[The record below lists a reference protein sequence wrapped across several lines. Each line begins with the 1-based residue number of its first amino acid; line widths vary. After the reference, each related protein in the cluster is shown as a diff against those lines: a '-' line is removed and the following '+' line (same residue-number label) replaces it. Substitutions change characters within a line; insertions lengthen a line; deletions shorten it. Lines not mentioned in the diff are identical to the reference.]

1 MRFFY
6 NKTESVSERKAWAA
20 SLLINVFFLLLC
32 ILFGRFVYGAIDDFF
47 MAGILTGIYGG
58 ENNVHLTFVNVI
70 YGYAL
75 LPLYHLF
82 PQIGWYFI
90 GEIAAVFISL
100 VVICFIIIK
109 KTNEIWGVFLAILFL
124 SVVGRDH
131 YLVTQFTQCATIL
144 TASGMLCFIFA
155 LDNKVASIESFGF
168 YLCTSFVLIIWG
180 SIMRW
185 EAFLM
190 GWPLFIATMLWL
202 MRKYKREKA
211 LIVIGFFVI
220 VFCSWGCHKFND
232 LHYSSPDYHTYMEF
246 QKKRAVLGD
255 GRVYKDQAV
264 YEDLEEMGL
273 SGADYGLLK
282 DWVFYDKEVFALD
295 SLDIIMNLLQKY
307 KYEYSYYHLFSDML
321 GSLLKFLKFPITWLW
336 LFWGLL
342 LCISCRKNILYL
354 WLNFILVLLL
364 MADLQIIG
372 RPVYRVENGFWVY
385 ASVMFIPMMNIIP
398 TMRKNFLVG
407 LIILLLGI
415 NVFVYAYLGEVVKQP
430 NTGDY
435 AEMINKNPKEDIQ
448 GLWNYIKESP
458 DSNVFLVDHNTYMM
472 FAQRLNPPYL
482 AEPKNSWNKI
492 IPMGY
497 WTPYFPDV
505 ESEFH
510 KRGIVNPMKD
520 VVKKNVFVVGDVNL
534 KVFLN
539 HHHYSDVSFEEIK
552 DFNGINVLKYFRTSE
567 GRD

>member
-109 KTNEIWGVFLAILFL
+109 KTNEIWGAVLSILFL
-124 SVVGRDH
+124 SVAGRDH
-131 YLVTQFTQCATIL
+131 YLVTQFTQCATVL
-144 TASGMLCFIFA
+144 SASGMLCFIYT
-155 LDNKVASIESFGF
+155 LERISRQEKLIPF
-168 YLCTSFVLIIWG
+168 YFFTSVILILWG
-180 SIMRW
+180 SVMRW

-190 GWPLFIATMLWL
+190 GWPLFIA
-202 MRKYKREKA
+202 A
-211 LIVIGFFVI
+211 LIWLAKKYQKEKFRALSGLLII
-220 VFCSWGCHKFND
+220 ALCTWGAHEFD
-232 LHYSSPDYHTYMEF
+232 RVHYSSSEYYTYMDF
-246 QKKRAVLGD
+246 QKKRAILGD

-264 YEDLEEMGL
+264 YEDLEEMGQ
-273 SGADYGLLK
+273 SGVDYGLLK
-282 DWVFYDKEVFALD
+282 DWVFYDNEVFAPD
-295 SLDIIMNLLQKY
+295 SLDIIMGLLQKY
-307 KYEYSYYHLFSDML
+307 KYEYSYYYLPSNML
-321 GSLLKFLKFPITWLW
+321 NGLIKFLKFPITWLW
-336 LFWGLL
+336 FIFSLL
-342 LCISCRKNILYL
+342 LYVSCRKNILYI
-354 WLNFILVLLL
+354 WLNLILVLLL
-364 MADLQIIG
+364 MAYLQIIG

-385 ASVMFIPMMNIIP
+385 ATVLLIPMMNVVP
-398 TMRKNFLVG
+398 TMRKVYFGG
-407 LIILLLGI
+407 LIALLLSVNI
-415 NVFVYAYLGEVVKQP
+415 FVYAYLGEIVKQP

-505 ESEFH
+505 ELEFH

-520 VVKKNVFVVGDVNL
+520 VVNDNVFVVGDVNL
-534 KVFLN
+534 KSFLQL
-539 HHHYSDVSFEEIK
+539 HYYDVSYEEIR
-552 DFNGINVLKYFRTSE
+552 DFEGIKVLKYHRIVKE
-567 GRD
+567 AK